1 MTKEDWKQKAL
12 EYRKQGLSS
21 RKICDKLGWSRTKK
35 STINYFFERHDR
47 EQQAVDALFK
57 SAQEEPS
64 VKILYLDLEYTF
76 SLSGHYDNW
85 GVNIA
90 QDAKVRESH
99 LLSYSYAW
107 NNGEVKGEILK
118 AEDIQK
124 DVLRS
129 ILNND
134 PKTELDFDMTLKLW
148 HLLDQAD
155 VVIAHNARGYDIKQ
169 LNSLF
174 LKYGLCLPSP
184 YKIIDT
190 LAIAKK
196 MFKLPFKNLKY
207 LAEFLGVT
215 QKIETGGAKFW
226 KLAAIGYSEDVMY
239 EVLEYNK
246 GDIYTLREVYLK
258 LRGFSND
265 GVNFGAFNGSDE
277 LSCPSCS
284 STDLSKLNKQA
295 TTTRHQYD
303 VYRCNHC
310 QALSRSANVKGEA
323 KYLVHVNTN

>member
-1 MTKEDWKQKAL
+1 MTKENWKQKAL

-21 RKICDKLGWSRTKK
+21 RKICDKLGWSRTRK

-76 SLSGHYDNW
+76 SFSGHFQNW
-85 GVNIA
+85 GVNIS
-90 QDAKVRESH
+90 QDAKIRESH
-99 LLSYSYAW
+99 LLSYAYAW
-107 NNGEVKGEILK
+107 NNGEIKGEVLK
-118 AEDIQK
+118 AEAIQN
-124 DVLRS
+124 DLLRS
-129 ILNND
+129 IVQND
-134 PKTELDFDMTLKLW
+134 VKTEIDFDMTLKLW
-148 HLLDQAD
+148 HLLDQCD
-155 VVIAHNARGYDIKQ
+155 VVVAHNARGYDIKQ

-184 YKIIDT
+184 YKVVDT

-196 MFKLPFKNLKY
+196 MFKLPFKSLKY
-207 LAEFLGVT
+207 LAQYLNVT
-215 QKIETGGAKFW
+215 QKIDNGGNEFW
-226 KLAAIGYSEDVMY
+226 RLASIGYSD
-239 EVLEYNK
+239 EVLNEMLTYNK
-246 GDIYTLREVYLK
+246 GDIETLREVYLK
-258 LRGFSND
+258 LRMYNND
-265 GVNFGAFNGSDE
+265 GVNVAAFSIGDE
-277 LSCPSCS
+277 VRCPSCGDS
-284 STDLSKLNKQA
+284 DLSKLNKQA

-323 KYLVHVNTN
+323 KYLVYVSG

>member
-1 MTKEDWKQKAL
+1 MKDWQKKAL
-12 EYRKQGLSS
+12 DYRKQGLSS

-35 STINYFFERHDR
+35 STINDFFTRYDR

-57 SAQEEPS
+57 SIQEEPS

-226 KLAAIGYSEDVMY
+226 KLAAIGYSEDIMN

-246 GDIYTLREVYLK
+246 GDIETLREVYLK

-265 GVNFGAFNGSDE
+265 GVNFGAFNGGDE

-284 STDLSKLNKQA
+284 SNDLSKLNKQA
-295 TTTRHQYD
+295 TATRHQYD

-323 KYLVHVNTN
+323 KYLVHVGSK

>member
-1 MTKEDWKQKAL
+1 MKEWQIKAL
-12 EYRKQGLSS
+12 EYREQGLSS
-21 RKICDKLGWSRTKK
+21 RKICEKLGWRKTQK
-35 STINYFFERHDR
+35 SSINNFFARHDV

-57 SAQEEPS
+57 STQEEHS

-76 SLSGHYDNW
+76 ALSGHYDNW

-148 HLLDQAD
+148 HLLDQCD
-155 VVIAHNARGYDIKQ
+155 IVVAHNGRGYDIKQ

-184 YKIIDT
+184 YKVVDT

-226 KLAAIGYSEDVMY
+226 KLAAIGYSEEIMN

-246 GDIYTLREVYLK
+246 GDIETLREVYMK
-258 LRGFSND
+258 LRMYNND
-265 GVNFGAFNGSDE
+265 GVNVAAFSSCDE
-277 LSCPSCS
+277 VRCPSCGDS
-284 STDLSKLNKQA
+284 DLSKLNKQA

-323 KYLVHVNTN
+323 KYLVHVSSK

>member
-1 MTKEDWKQKAL
+1 MKDWQKKAL

-57 SAQEEPS
+57 SNQEEPS
-64 VKILYLDLEYTF
+64 VKILYIDLEYTF

-190 LAIAKK
+190 LTIAKK

-226 KLAAIGYSEDVMY
+226 KLAAIGYSEDVMH

-258 LRGFSND
+258 LRMYNND
-265 GVNFGAFNGSDE
+265 GVNVAAFGSGDE
-277 LSCPSCS
+277 VRCPSCGNS
-284 STDLSKLNKQA
+284 DLSKLNKQA
-295 TTTRHQYD
+295 TTTRHQYN

>member
-1 MTKEDWKQKAL
+1 MKKWQQTAL
-12 EYRKQGLSS
+12 ECRKQGLSS
-21 RKICDKLGWSRTKK
+21 RKICDKLSWSRTKK
-35 STINYFFERHDR
+35 STINDFFARHDR

-57 SAQEEPS
+57 SIKEEPS
-64 VKILYLDLEYTF
+64 VKILYVDLEYTF
-76 SLSGHYDNW
+76 ALSGHYDNW

-226 KLAAIGYSEDVMY
+226 KLAAIGYSEEIMN

-246 GDIYTLREVYLK
+246 GDIETLREVYLK

-265 GVNFGAFNGSDE
+265 GVNFGAFNDGNE

-295 TTTRHQYD
+295 TTTRNQYD

-310 QALSRSANVKGEA
+310 QALSRSSNVKGEA
-323 KYLVHVNTN
+323 KYLVHVISN